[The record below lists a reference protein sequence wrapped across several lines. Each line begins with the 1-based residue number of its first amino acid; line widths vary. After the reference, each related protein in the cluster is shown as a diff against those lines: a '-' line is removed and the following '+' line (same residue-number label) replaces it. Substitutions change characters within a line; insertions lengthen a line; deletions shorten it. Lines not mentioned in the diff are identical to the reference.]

1 MECEGKKTFGSELEA
16 YLSLETIRE
25 KGPIKDDTPIRS
37 YKCNQCGK
45 YHLTSK
51 REWKQEKY

>member
-1 MECEGKKTFGSELEA
+1 MECKGKKTFGSELEA

-25 KGPIKDDTPIRS
+25 KGPIKESTPIRS
-37 YKCNQCGK
+37 YKCNKCGK

-51 REWKQEKY
+51 RKWK